1 MLQPTIHQMR
11 EESFIEEKS
20 RKTKRFNIH
29 TALNHKFA
37 LLVHISGYPL
47 IENYPQSNS
56 YLCIKIKAQKV
67 HLFRPSLGFLAEAD
81 PRLENRRGQKVL
93 FGRGAH
99 NVFRVHVGKNFEK
112 RLNCKF

>member
-1 MLQPTIHQMR
+1 MKNKTRRRIHKYFYLIIFISYFSAKIPSEGMPQPTIHQMR

-29 TALNHKFA
+29 TTLNDKLA
-37 LLVHISGYPL
+37 LLVHISAYPL

-81 PRLENRRGQKVL
+81 PRLEKRR
-93 FGRGAH
+93 
-99 NVFRVHVGKNFEK
+99 
-112 RLNCKF
+112 